1 MPRVGKRK
9 REKKMV
15 GPAKPKMPQFKPE
28 YVEAFMIMMLHKIG
42 GSQTLTVEML
52 DAFSKAASGKK
63 TQFSYDA
70 ETNSITIT
78 APDYE
83 IPVKGPKI
91 IRPNLKIVNSN

>member
-1 MPRVGKRK
+1 MPRVGKKK
-9 REKKMV
+9 RGGKM
-15 GPAKPKMPQFKPE
+15 KQSEPKMPAFKPE
-28 YVEAFMIMMLHKIG
+28 WVEAFMIMMLHKIG

-52 DAFSKAASGKK
+52 EAFSKASHGKK

-83 IPVKGPKI
+83 MPVKGPKI